1 MTLRIVIAD
10 DALLIREGVRMV
22 IDTIDGMEIVGEAE
36 TLPELMAAVAE
47 HSPDVVITDIRM
59 PPTNTDEGIQAARQ
73 IRAEHATTGVLVLS
87 QHVESAFVLNLL
99 EDGTD
104 RLGYLLKENV
114 GRRAELQRAIEAVH
128 AGSSSIDPAVVEVL
142 VQARSSATSPLDAL
156 TPRELE
162 VLALIAEG
170 INNQAIADRLVLS
183 GKAVEKHINAIF
195 SKLGLGEEPEAHRRV
210 RSVLVFLANQ

>member
-22 IDTIDGMEIVGEAE
+22 IDTIDGMEVVAEAE
-36 TLPELMAAVAE
+36 TLPGLMDAVAA

-59 PPTNTDEGIQAARQ
+59 PPTNTDEGIQAART
-73 IRAEHATTGVLVLS
+73 IRAERPGTGVVVLS
-87 QHVESAFVLNLL
+87 QHIEPAFVIRLL
-99 EDGTD
+99 EDGTE
-104 RLGYLLKENV
+104 RLGYLLKERV

-128 AGSSSIDPAVVEVL
+128 GGSSSIDPAVVEVL

-162 VLALIAEG
+162 VLSLIAEG
-170 INNQAIADRLVLS
+170 INNQAIAERLVLS